1 MRVKVENYLLTKE
14 EKYIFDFSSENKFTI
29 RSHNVSNRQISMSLL
44 KKLLHIKFKSKNK
57 YYNIKSL

>member
-14 EKYIFDFSSENKFTI
+14 EKYIFDFSSKSKFTI
-29 RSHNVSNRQISMSLL
+29 KSFNISNRQISMSLL
-44 KKLLHIKFKSKNK
+44 KKLLHIKFKSKSK